1 MTYLESYAV
10 ATKYEYS
17 GTGPRR
23 GTIPG
28 SSARFSENCLHISF
42 LTCESANGIVEKNG
56 KGFSRSNLVYTR
68 KFYPA
73 FPICETAS
81 HKLTWNRVRPSRQ
94 LPDGF
99 SCKIKMKVFVN
110 QWLSQWR
117 PDG

>member
-1 MTYLESYAV
+1 MNHAKGLV
-10 ATKYEYS
+10 A
-17 GTGPRR
+17 
-23 GTIPG
+23 
-28 SSARFSENCLHISF
+28 
-42 LTCESANGIVEKNG
+42 KNG

-99 SCKIKMKVFVN
+99 SCKIKMKVSVN